1 MVLKQLERQ
10 IEDEI
15 KVLREKVKKKK
26 NLLKK
31 IRTSEIPVSVL
42 KPGFS
47 AESPDG
53 HTGTDFCSINING
66 YGETIVVEYE

>member
-1 MVLKQLERQ
+1 MVLKQLQRQ

-47 AESPDG
+47 ADSPDG
-53 HTGTDFCSINING
+53 HTGTDFCSININE